1 MSSFW
6 SRVSVRHPIMQ
17 APMAG
22 AGGVDMA
29 LAALKAGCLGSLPA
43 AFITPSLLE
52 ESLMKIKKDFPELNV
67 NVNFQLLGDVEGMRK
82 YVSDVVVQEAV
93 QHERSLMKELEEMLP
108 AGTITTPFPE
118 NMAHQALS
126 SEEVQRLRFSD
137 NMSVVLKHKP
147 KVVSFIFGVPS
158 SDVVERL
165 KREGICV
172 VGTVTSL
179 DEYVEWK
186 SYSPDALVVQGME
199 AGGHQGTFRIPTP
212 QDNDSTP
219 FTPIPRSELL
229 QTIGAHAKQDNIPLI
244 AAGGISS
251 QKDVRD
257 CLEISGVVGVSVG
270 TALLLST
277 ESLLSSVQREALR
290 RWGHTRKTVFTRQYS
305 GRWARGIQNISSTS
319 TGTVLPWP
327 WQNALTMK
335 RRYEVSAIPCTE
347 ENYTVAEYINLWAGV
362 GVERICRNDG
372 KSTEKILAEL
382 VA

>member
-93 QHERSLMKELEEMLP
+93 QHERNLMKALEEMLP
-108 AGTITTPFPE
+108 AGTIATPFPD
-118 NMAHQALS
+118 NMAQQALS
-126 SEEVQRLRFSD
+126 SEELQRLRFSD

-172 VGTVTSL
+172 V
-179 DEYVEWK
+179 
-186 SYSPDALVVQGME
+186 
-199 AGGHQGTFRIPTP
+199 
-212 QDNDSTP
+212 
-219 FTPIPRSELL
+219 
-229 QTIGAHAKQDNIPLI
+229 
-244 AAGGISS
+244 
-251 QKDVRD
+251 
-257 CLEISGVVGVSVG
+257 
-270 TALLLST
+270 
-277 ESLLSSVQREALR
+277 
-290 RWGHTRKTVFTRQYS
+290 
-305 GRWARGIQNISSTS
+305 
-319 TGTVLPWP
+319 
-327 WQNALTMK
+327 
-335 RRYEVSAIPCTE
+335 
-347 ENYTVAEYINLWAGV
+347 
-362 GVERICRNDG
+362 
-372 KSTEKILAEL
+372 
-382 VA
+382 